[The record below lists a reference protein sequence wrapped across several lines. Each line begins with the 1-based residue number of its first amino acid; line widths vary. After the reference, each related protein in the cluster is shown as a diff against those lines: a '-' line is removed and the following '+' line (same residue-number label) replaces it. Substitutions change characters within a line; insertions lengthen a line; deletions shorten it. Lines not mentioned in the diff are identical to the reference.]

1 MPPIKDFMTEDI
13 VSVDPDDTVEEVIS
27 LMLEHGISGLP
38 VVDMSGQLVGVV
50 TEFDLLD
57 MVWDPNT
64 DKNKVYHYMTRD
76 VYAVDVDDDF
86 CNIVD
91 LFGRLSVRRLPV
103 MEGDRLVGIVSRRD
117 LLRYDLQQRCT
128 AAGKRPGPSTV

>member
-1 MPPIKDFMTEDI
+1 MPPIKDFMTSDI

-27 LMLEHGISGLP
+27 LMLKHGISGLP
-38 VVDMSGQLVGVV
+38 VVDMADRLVGVV

-76 VYAVDVDDDF
+76 VYTVDEDDDI
-86 CNIVD
+86 CSMTD
-91 LFGRLSVRRLPV
+91 LFHRMSIRRLPV
-103 MEGDRLVGIVSRRD
+103 MRENQLVGLISRRD
-117 LLRYDLQQRCT
+117 LLRHNLKQRR
-128 AAGKRPGPSTV
+128 ASTETRWV